1 MILQLPFLWAFYKVL
16 SVAIEMRG
24 SHWLWVTDLSQPE
37 SLAIHLLPILLVVTQ
52 FAMQRMT
59 PQPGVDPAQAKMM
72 MFMPLMFG
80 YMFYFASA
88 GLVLYWLTGNVVGIV
103 QQWLLN
109 KTMPAAPVTAPA
121 PIKKGRKKTLAQ
133 KKYTVADT
141 GPRIDEFLK
150 NVFKLAGFQL
160 AFTVAEGETP
170 HPDFENPDL
179 MVRFTGA
186 DVDLLLGNKAELLL
200 ALEQL
205 TMEAIGMAPEEHS
218 RICFD
223 ANDRRILRIEE
234 LRMSAQ
240 AASERVKK
248 SRQPFHFSPMN
259 SRERRI
265 LHLAL
270 RDETDVRSESVGE
283 GPIRQVVI
291 VPAEM
296 KTLPEPVIP
305 PKPRPELDSTGGR
318 PGGFRDRGR
327 GGRDGDRRGGPPSRG
342 GPRGPRR
349 DHR

>member
-1 MILQLPFLWAFYKVL
+1 M
-16 SVAIEMRG
+16 
-24 SHWLWVTDLSQPE
+24 
-37 SLAIHLLPILLVVTQ
+37 
-52 FAMQRMT
+52 
-59 PQPGVDPAQAKMM
+59 
-72 MFMPLMFG
+72 
-80 YMFYFASA
+80 
-88 GLVLYWLTGNVVGIV
+88 
-103 QQWLLN
+103 
-109 KTMPAAPVTAPA
+109 
-121 PIKKGRKKTLAQ
+121 AQ

-141 GPRIDEFLK
+141 GPRIEQFL
-150 NVFKLAGFQL
+150 NHILKLAGFQL
-160 AFTVAEGETP
+160 TFKVAEGETP

-200 ALEQL
+200 ALEHL

-240 AASERVKK
+240 TAAERVKK

-265 LHLAL
+265 RHLAL

-291 VPAEM
+291 VPSEL
-296 KTLPEPVIP
+296 KTLPEPVVP
-305 PKPRPELDSTGGR
+305 PRPRPEMDSAGGR
-318 PGGFRDRGR
+318 PGFRDRGR
-327 GGRDGDRRGGPPSRG
+327 GGRDGDRRGGPPRG
-342 GPRGPRR
+342 GSRGPRR
-349 DHR
+349 DFR

>member
-1 MILQLPFLWAFYKVL
+1 
-16 SVAIEMRG
+16 
-24 SHWLWVTDLSQPE
+24 
-37 SLAIHLLPILLVVTQ
+37 
-52 FAMQRMT
+52 
-59 PQPGVDPAQAKMM
+59 
-72 MFMPLMFG
+72 
-80 YMFYFASA
+80 
-88 GLVLYWLTGNVVGIV
+88 
-103 QQWLLN
+103 
-109 KTMPAAPVTAPA
+109 
-121 PIKKGRKKTLAQ
+121 LAQ
-133 KKYTVADT
+133 KKYTVVDT
-141 GPRIDEFLK
+141 GPRIEEFLAR
-150 NVFKLAGFQL
+150 VFKLAGFQL
-160 AFTVAEGETP
+160 AFAVAEGETP

-240 AASERVKK
+240 AAAERVKK
-248 SRQPFHFSPMN
+248 TRQPFHFSPMN

-265 LHLAL
+265 LHLSL

-296 KTLPEPVIP
+296 KVLPEPVIP

-318 PGGFRDRGR
+318 PGFRDRGR

>member
-1 MILQLPFLWAFYKVL
+1 MA
-16 SVAIEMRG
+16 E
-24 SHWLWVTDLSQPE
+24 
-37 SLAIHLLPILLVVTQ
+37 
-52 FAMQRMT
+52 
-59 PQPGVDPAQAKMM
+59 
-72 MFMPLMFG
+72 
-80 YMFYFASA
+80 
-88 GLVLYWLTGNVVGIV
+88 
-103 QQWLLN
+103 
-109 KTMPAAPVTAPA
+109 
-121 PIKKGRKKTLAQ
+121 
-133 KKYTVADT
+133 KKYTVAEA
-141 GPRIDEFLK
+141 GPRIEQFLK
-150 NVFKLAGFQL
+150 TVFEHAKFSLDYKV
-160 AFTVAEGETP
+160 TEGETP

-179 MVRFTGA
+179 MVRFSGV

-240 AASERVKK
+240 AASDRVKK

-265 LHLAL
+265 LHLAM

-296 KTLPEPVIP
+296 KVLPEPVIP

-318 PGGFRDRGR
+318 PGGFRGGR
-327 GGRDGDRRGGPPSRG
+327 GGRDSRLSWARFWYKTPVGATWNGQLGICGEQDCSKWRELGGLKFPNWRR
-342 GPRGPRR
+342 
-349 DHR
+349 

>member
-1 MILQLPFLWAFYKVL
+1 M
-16 SVAIEMRG
+16 
-24 SHWLWVTDLSQPE
+24 
-37 SLAIHLLPILLVVTQ
+37 
-52 FAMQRMT
+52 
-59 PQPGVDPAQAKMM
+59 
-72 MFMPLMFG
+72 
-80 YMFYFASA
+80 
-88 GLVLYWLTGNVVGIV
+88 
-103 QQWLLN
+103 
-109 KTMPAAPVTAPA
+109 
-121 PIKKGRKKTLAQ
+121 AQ
-133 KKYTVADT
+133 KKYTVAESA
-141 GPRIDEFLK
+141 PRIEEFLK

-160 AFTVAEGETP
+160 SFSVAEGETP

-179 MVRFTGA
+179 MVRFTGP
-186 DVDLLLGNKAELLL
+186 DVDLLLSNKAELLL

-240 AASERVKK
+240 AACERVKK

-265 LHLAL
+265 LHLSL

-296 KTLPEPVIP
+296 KILPEPVIP

-318 PGGFRDRGR
+318 PGFRDRGR

-349 DHR
+349 DFR

>member
-1 MILQLPFLWAFYKVL
+1 M
-16 SVAIEMRG
+16 
-24 SHWLWVTDLSQPE
+24 
-37 SLAIHLLPILLVVTQ
+37 
-52 FAMQRMT
+52 
-59 PQPGVDPAQAKMM
+59 
-72 MFMPLMFG
+72 
-80 YMFYFASA
+80 
-88 GLVLYWLTGNVVGIV
+88 
-103 QQWLLN
+103 
-109 KTMPAAPVTAPA
+109 
-121 PIKKGRKKTLAQ
+121 AQ
-133 KKYTVADT
+133 KKYTVAET

-150 NVFKLAGFQL
+150 QVFQLAGFQL

-318 PGGFRDRGR
+318 PGGFRGR
-327 GGRDGDRRGGPPSRG
+327 GGREGDRRGGPPSRG

>member
-1 MILQLPFLWAFYKVL
+1 
-16 SVAIEMRG
+16 
-24 SHWLWVTDLSQPE
+24 
-37 SLAIHLLPILLVVTQ
+37 
-52 FAMQRMT
+52 
-59 PQPGVDPAQAKMM
+59 
-72 MFMPLMFG
+72 
-80 YMFYFASA
+80 
-88 GLVLYWLTGNVVGIV
+88 
-103 QQWLLN
+103 
-109 KTMPAAPVTAPA
+109 
-121 PIKKGRKKTLAQ
+121 LAQ
-133 KKYTVADT
+133 KKYTVAET
-141 GPRIDEFLK
+141 GPRIEEFL
-150 NVFKLAGFQL
+150 NQVLKLAGFQL
-160 AFTVAEGETP
+160 SFAVAEGETP

-179 MVRFTGA
+179 LVRFTGP
-186 DVDLLLGNKAELLL
+186 DVDLLLSNKAELLL

-270 RDETDVRSESVGE
+270 RSETDVRSESVGE

-349 DHR
+349 DFR

>member
-1 MILQLPFLWAFYKVL
+1 
-16 SVAIEMRG
+16 
-24 SHWLWVTDLSQPE
+24 
-37 SLAIHLLPILLVVTQ
+37 
-52 FAMQRMT
+52 
-59 PQPGVDPAQAKMM
+59 
-72 MFMPLMFG
+72 
-80 YMFYFASA
+80 
-88 GLVLYWLTGNVVGIV
+88 
-103 QQWLLN
+103 
-109 KTMPAAPVTAPA
+109 
-121 PIKKGRKKTLAQ
+121 LAQ

-141 GPRIDEFLK
+141 GPRIDQFLQH
-150 NVFKLAGFQL
+150 VFKLAGFQL

-248 SRQPFHFSPMN
+248 TRQPFHFSPMN

-265 LHLAL
+265 LHLSL

-291 VPAEM
+291 VPVEL

-305 PKPRPELDSTGGR
+305 PRPRPEMDSAGGR
-318 PGGFRDRGR
+318 PGFRDRGR
-327 GGRDGDRRGGPPSRG
+327 GGRDGDRRGGPPRG